1 MWGSVSIMVESP
13 SLNFFQQRY
22 PTRPLL
28 PTGAVSVLPPSRT
41 FHTLSPSPQST
52 ARGTDSHKGVSA
64 HPESSLIGLLS
75 LPPSQPRR
83 EHWSS
88 PLALGCAPSS
98 SGSTWVP
105 VRSLHPLRPRP
116 LAATPPSPHPALTIP
131 VVPVVLR
138 ALKETP
144 SSQYDPEC
152 TFRSSQAQN
161 MLIIP

>member
-28 PTGAVSVLPPSRT
+28 LTGAVSVLPPSRT

-98 SGSTWVP
+98 PPGAPGSRSALSIPSGRVPWLPRLHRLTQHSQSPLSPWCSGPSRRPLLPSTTPSVP
-105 VRSLHPLRPRP
+105 SAPPRPR
-116 LAATPPSPHPALTIP
+116 T
-131 VVPVVLR
+131 
-138 ALKETP
+138 
-144 SSQYDPEC
+144 C
-152 TFRSSQAQN
+152 
-161 MLIIP
+161 